1 MRSTYEQ
8 LPPAAYHE
16 ASIKE
21 RGHLSKRC
29 KASTIPHMTLHDY
42 MLYGSGSL
50 QADSKIGHIA
60 ELCQGNRKA
69 NLLVFCIMSYDAS
82 ALESCWSAN

>member
-16 ASIKE
+16 ASLKE
-21 RGHLSKRC
+21 RRHLSKRC
-29 KASTIPHMTLHDY
+29 KAPTICHMTLHDY
-42 MLYGSGSL
+42 ILHGSGSL

-60 ELCQGNRKA
+60 ELCQGDRKA
-69 NLLVFCIMSYDAS
+69 NLLVICIMS
-82 ALESCWSAN
+82 